1 MWGWTATGRRA
12 FSPYLRK
19 ARLTDERCRGTL
31 DEPGLNSADLVAPQG
46 VGGEEPPLEA
56 GDVEDAALDVHL
68 HQHEAAG
75 HGDPE
80 PMAKHQ
86 QD

>member
-1 MWGWTATGRRA
+1 
-12 FSPYLRK
+12 
-19 ARLTDERCRGTL
+19 
-31 DEPGLNSADLVAPQG
+31 
-46 VGGEEPPLEA
+46 
-56 GDVEDAALDVHL
+56 VEDAALDVHL

-75 HGDPE
+75 LGDPE